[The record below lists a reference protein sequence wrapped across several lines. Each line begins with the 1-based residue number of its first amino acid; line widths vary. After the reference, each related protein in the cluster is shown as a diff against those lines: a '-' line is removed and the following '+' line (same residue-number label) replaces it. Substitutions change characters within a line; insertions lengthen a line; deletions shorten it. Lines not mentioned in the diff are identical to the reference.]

1 MAQTLSYQ
9 DLSKIVS
16 RVLRQAMRL
25 AVKHC
30 ESFYYKQNLKLAFW
44 GDKNYNEA
52 DVYIYATKEKK
63 MNKNSIIQLIVAIF
77 AFGLFLLSWLV
88 FKNIKI
94 SDWVILAV
102 GILDLIVFFLGLK
115 KNKE

>member
-1 MAQTLSYQ
+1 
-9 DLSKIVS
+9 
-16 RVLRQAMRL
+16 
-25 AVKHC
+25 
-30 ESFYYKQNLKLAFW
+30 
-44 GDKNYNEA
+44 
-52 DVYIYATKEKK
+52 
-63 MNKNSIIQLIVAIF
+63 MNKNSIIQLIVAIV

-102 GILDLIVFFLGLK
+102 GVLDLIVFFLGLK